1 MEEAGATRGQDITVD
16 GAVKM
21 QDEAFTATIKLRLTG
36 HYCPKDQQK
45 ETEEVKNARLQKKR
59 MDTGEVVKRVLV
71 LMIAVCFVTVFAGSA
86 LAVPSGKTLEWPT
99 TAGKVIF
106 DGKVHAEKGLKCS
119 DCHTK
124 IFKMKKGADE
134 MTMAEIN
141 KGKFCGEC
149 HNGEKA
155 FKTDDASNCSRC
167 HKK

>member
-1 MEEAGATRGQDITVD
+1 MRNTGIQKGIMANGKIV
-16 GAVKM
+16 M
-21 QDEAFTATIKLRLTG
+21 KL
-36 HYCPKDQQK
+36 
-45 ETEEVKNARLQKKR
+45 
-59 MDTGEVVKRVLV
+59 LV
-71 LMIAVCFVTVFAGSA
+71 LMIAVSIVAVFAGSA
-86 LAVPSGKTLEWPT
+86 FAVPSGKTLEWPT
-99 TAGKVIF
+99 AAGKVIF

-149 HNGEKA
+149 HNGKKA
-155 FKTDDASNCSRC
+155 FKTDDAANCSRC